1 MNEYQNSLVKKMSNM
16 SEDTQKELLSKNIEL
31 KRKQI
36 KELKRT
42 RMVTRVAFVVVLLM
56 NIFDFTELMLFS
68 TVAVKIATIINVI
81 CLVSVTFIL
90 GVNTKY
96 RDSVSELKF
105 QVNAEEDLLSKMN
118 KNKKED

>member
-1 MNEYQNSLVKKMSNM
+1 MNEYQNSLIQKMSNI
-16 SEDTQKELLSKNIEL
+16 SENAQKDLLSKNIEL

-42 RMVTRVAFVVVLLM
+42 RTITRVAFVIVLLM
-56 NIFDFTELMLFS
+56 NIFVFAELMLFS
-68 TVAVKIATIINVI
+68 TTFVKISAMVNAVCLVAVSY
-81 CLVSVTFIL
+81 LL

-96 RDSVSELKF
+96 RDSVNELKF

-118 KNKKED
+118 KN

>member
-1 MNEYQNSLVKKMSNM
+1 MNEYQDSLIQKMSNM
-16 SEDTQKELLSKNIEL
+16 PEDTQKELLNKNIEL
-31 KRKQI
+31 KKKQI

-42 RMVTRVAFVVVLLM
+42 RMVTCVSFIVVLLM

-90 GVNTKY
+90 GVTITKY
-96 RDSVSELKF
+96 HDSVNELKF
-105 QVNAEEDLLSKMN
+105 QVNAEENLLSKMN
-118 KNKKED
+118 KN

>member
-1 MNEYQNSLVKKMSNM
+1 MNEYQDSLIQKMSNM
-16 SEDTQKELLSKNIEL
+16 SEDTQKELLSKNVEL

-36 KELKRT
+36 KELKQT
-42 RMVTRVAFVVVLLM
+42 RMVTRVAFVIVLLM
-56 NIFDFTELMLFS
+56 NVFAFTELMLFS
-68 TVAVKIATIINVI
+68 TVVVKISAIVNAV
-81 CLVSVTFIL
+81 CLTAVSYLL

-96 RDSVSELKF
+96 CDSVSELKF

>member
-1 MNEYQNSLVKKMSNM
+1 MNEYQDLLIQKMSNM
-16 SEDTQKELLSKNIEL
+16 SEDTQKELLSKNVEL

>member
-1 MNEYQNSLVKKMSNM
+1 MNEYQDSLIQKISNM
-16 SEDTQKELLSKNIEL
+16 SEDAQKELLSKNIEL

-42 RMVTRVAFVVVLLM
+42 RMTTCVSFVIVLLM

-68 TVAVKIATIINVI
+68 TAAVKIATIINVI
-81 CLVSVTFIL
+81 FLVSVTFTL
-90 GVNTKY
+90 AVTCTKC
-96 RDSVSELKF
+96 RDSVNKLKF

-118 KNKKED
+118 KN